1 MKFSELK
8 TPCALV
14 DLDRF
19 EGNCARMADRAHALG
34 VRLRP
39 HVKTHK
45 CVEAARIQTRD
56 HFGGITVSTL
66 AEARGFAD
74 GAFRDITY
82 AVPVPLDRLDEC
94 ATLARRLDRFHLVL
108 DHETTL
114 AALEEFAAAHGIRF
128 SVFLKVDCGLH
139 RAGVDP
145 ARDESIELARHI
157 HASDHVGL
165 TGILTHAGHSYASRS
180 ADQSRTVARQ
190 ERDVMVQF
198 GERLRAAGVPV
209 SEVSVGSTPTAT
221 AADDLTGVTEIRP
234 GNYAFFDA
242 FQVAIGS
249 CPIDDVAFTVLA
261 TVIGRHD
268 GRREL
273 VINAGALA
281 LSTDRGPVHVDPGC
295 GFGIVAAGSQ
305 QRPVDGLVVVSLS
318 QEHGVLRSERP
329 LDRSWQPGTRL
340 RIVPNHSCLAAACF
354 DRYHVVR
361 GDEVVDE
368 WRPVRG
374 W

>member
-114 AALEEFAAAHGIRF
+114 AALEESAAAHGIRF

-145 ARDESIELARHI
+145 ARDESIALARHI
-157 HASDHVGL
+157 HVSDHVGL

-190 ERDVMVQF
+190 ERDVVDRTAPD
-198 GERLRAAGVPV
+198 GHLEGVEEGVVAGPDLGDAGKV
-209 SEVSVGSTPTAT
+209 VG
-221 AADDLTGVTEIRP
+221 
-234 GNYAFFDA
+234 
-242 FQVAIGS
+242 
-249 CPIDDVAFTVLA
+249 
-261 TVIGRHD
+261 
-268 GRREL
+268 GRRGGGRADADLGNGDPRCPE
-273 VINAGALA
+273 ALA
-281 LSTDRGPVHVDPGC
+281 ELHHHIALLPCDH
-295 GFGIVAAGSQ
+295 A
-305 QRPVDGLVVVSLS
+305 
-318 QEHGVLRSERP
+318 
-329 LDRSWQPGTRL
+329 
-340 RIVPNHSCLAAACF
+340 
-354 DRYHVVR
+354 
-361 GDEVVDE
+361 
-368 WRPVRG
+368 
-374 W
+374 